1 MEYIKEEHY
10 DIFGYI
16 GAGFLTFLTYP
27 QVYESYMKKSTK
39 GIAPLFIFFQIMA
52 SLFFLI
58 YGLLISSLPMIVANT
73 SALFGSLILTT
84 FKCIFKEN
92 D

>member
-16 GAGFLTFLTYP
+16 GAGFLTLLTYP
-27 QVYESYMKKSTK
+27 QVYESYKKKSTK

-58 YGLLISSLPMIVANT
+58 YGILISSLPMIIANT